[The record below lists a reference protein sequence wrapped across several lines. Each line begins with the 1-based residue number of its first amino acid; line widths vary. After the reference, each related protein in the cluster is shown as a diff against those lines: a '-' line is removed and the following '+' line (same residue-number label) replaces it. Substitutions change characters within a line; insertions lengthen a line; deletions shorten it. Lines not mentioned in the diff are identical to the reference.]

1 MPPYFRHVFFPPQ
14 CQLGDMPQRSVHLVL
29 VALVVL
35 AGCSFPAQSG
45 DREPSVTPA
54 PVPGVDERGVEESEV
69 ALPGVFGGE
78 VLSAVELSRAHSGA
92 LANRTYRVRESLH
105 WTSTGA
111 ETRDIDATV
120 TARTWYRDRTAVR
133 HERRRQRVVT
143 GMGTDSQWTNTST
156 FRLGDD
162 RLVRTVQNGSV
173 AFERV
178 PADATSGR
186 LRDNTT
192 VTVRQMLA
200 VRNATIESIDW
211 RGEEHALLV
220 GRDPRHGVFSVVDD
234 YRVRAII
241 RPDGLVRRLSV
252 SYSQSALGRQRTTE
266 YTVAIDPV
274 APDRIE
280 RPDWV
285 ETAVNRTA
293 PAP

>member
-1 MPPYFRHVFFPPQ
+1 MS
-14 CQLGDMPQRSVHLVL
+14 QRTARLAL

-35 AGCSFPAQSG
+35 AGCSFPAQSDG
-45 DREPSVTPA
+45 GESTVTPA
-54 PVPGVDERGVEESEV
+54 AVPGVDERGVEEGEV
-69 ALPGVFGGE
+69 ALPGVYGGQ
-78 VLSAVELSRAHSGA
+78 VISAGDLSRAHGTA
-92 LANRTYRVRESLH
+92 LSNRMYRVRESLH

-120 TARTWYRDRTAVR
+120 TAQTWYRDRTVVR
-133 HERRRQRVVT
+133 HERQRRRAFVGVEA
-143 GMGTDSQWTNTST
+143 DPQWTNTST
-156 FRLGDD
+156 YRLGDD
-162 RLVRTVQNGSV
+162 RLVRTVRNGSV
-173 AFERV
+173 TYERV

-186 LRDNTT
+186 IRDNTT
-192 VTVRQMLA
+192 VAVQQLLA

-266 YTVAIDPV
+266 YTVAIDPIP
-274 APDRIE
+274 PDRIE
-280 RPDWV
+280 RPAWL
-285 ETAVNRTA
+285 ERARNRTT